1 MEESSTGV
9 PPITAPWPA
18 KDVSR
23 GKCRS
28 GQSSDFSNSLDCIH
42 CRNRPSDAGR
52 VSRVVSLAFR
62 IPVLLGEGISEGRSL
77 EHQSPCCDND
87 GSLHGLSV

>member
-1 MEESSTGV
+1 MAESSNGV

-18 KDVSR
+18 KDVS
-23 GKCRS
+23 KENP
-28 GQSSDFSNSLDCIH
+28 DPVNLLTLSLDCIH

-77 EHQSPCCDND
+77 EHQSSCCHND